1 LPIRSRDMET
11 VAYMRIAEQ
20 VNHYSNR
27 GPDHSQYGHCI
38 AAWSALQSFNS
49 TLERDLVTDLPR
61 LSQALGGFINAYSK
75 DEYIV
80 VVKQVGDDRFSG
92 LLSQEGETILPPKY
106 KWGRVDVRSDSIIAE
121 DSLGKWVF
129 SKEAEKLISM
139 PLISFDPLE
148 GLEGYYILVHENEQ
162 GKWRYG
168 LFDMANENMMIPPEF
183 KSLSYD
189 EGREVLLVEYPD
201 QTKAI
206 LSLDGESIGQRYAS
220 ILPLSG
226 TSNYLVKDD
235 EEDLWYFADEQLEK
249 QSEPYASA
257 NLHRAARLVFVRF
270 PETEQDETEKI
281 PAYFNYDGSRVT
293 SPEMIPVYAPSDDGF
308 ISVRTEISAPSD
320 ASEAPKRHWGLI
332 DRTGEVVIPLEYD
345 QLHQAREGVVP
356 VRRDDAFA
364 LFSIDGT
371 QLTDFKWGNLSL
383 SFSGGLMARDLSLN
397 EWQLIDHQGRLL
409 NDRTFTEQPVH
420 ESINHHE
427 TGVMTDM
434 YIARYEQKFGI
445 ISAEGEIL
453 VPFEYESV
461 NTDAPAWPVFTDSDG
476 REKRYP
482 DDFRQ

>member
-38 AAWSALQSFNS
+38 AAWSALQSFKG
-49 TLERDLVTDLPR
+49 TLENDLVTDLPR
-61 LSQALGGFINAYSK
+61 LSHALGGFINAYPK

-92 LLSQEGETILPPKY
+92 LLSQEGETVLPPKY
-106 KWGRVDVRSDSIIAE
+106 KWGRVDVLSDSIIAE

-162 GKWRYG
+162 GRWRYG
-168 LFDMANENMMIPPEF
+168 LFDMVNQRMMIPPEF

-189 EGREVLLVEYPD
+189 EEREVLLVEYPD

-226 TSNYLVKDD
+226 TANYLVKDA
-235 EEDLWYFADEQLEK
+235 EGLRYFADAQLEK
-249 QSEPYASA
+249 QSGPYASA
-257 NLHRAARLVFVRF
+257 YVYRGVQLVTVTF
-270 PETEQDETEKI
+270 PETEANQAESKS
-281 PAYFNYDGSRVT
+281 AYFDYHGNRVT
-293 SPEMIPVYAPSDDGF
+293 LPEMTPVYAPSDDGY
-308 ISVRTEISAPSD
+308 ITVWTE
-320 ASEAPKRHWGLI
+320 KRPFFGILGTPAKRWGLI

-409 NDRTFTEQPVH
+409 SDRTFTEQPVH
-420 ESINHHE
+420 ASINHHE

-445 ISAEGEIL
+445 VSAEGEVL